1 MHVLGASLC
10 PVAFAMQV
18 NKPVVDLSNKTESLS
33 QIRTFILLRFPKK
46 EGNNRLTGSTSCVR
60 EFPHFKILKSVDR
73 IS

>member
-46 EGNNRLTGSTSCVR
+46 REITGLRDQRPVCVS
-60 EFPHFKILKSVDR
+60 FLILKF
-73 IS
+73 